1 MSLEKCNRCWYIKIC
16 SKTWFSQLKIGY
28 LWFRYWYVKNCS
40 VDLYQLSNV
49 VEKQVVKKTVF
60 DELVEKINT
69 IQTID
74 ASNLVKK
81 ADCNTKID

>member
-1 MSLEKCNRCWYIKIC
+1 MQQVLIHDI
-16 SKTWFSQLKIGY
+16 WFT
-28 LWFRYWYVKNCS
+28 YWYVKNCS

-49 VEKQVVKKTVF
+49 VEKEVVKKTVF
-60 DELVEKINT
+60 DELVKKIDT

-81 ADCNTKID
+81 ADCNRKFD